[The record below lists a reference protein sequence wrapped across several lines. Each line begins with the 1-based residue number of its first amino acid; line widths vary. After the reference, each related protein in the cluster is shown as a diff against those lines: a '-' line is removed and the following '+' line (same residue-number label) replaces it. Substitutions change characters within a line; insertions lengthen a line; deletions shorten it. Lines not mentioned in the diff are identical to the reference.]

1 MADARYSTSHEWCR
15 LEDGVATCGITQ
27 HAVDELGD
35 LTFLDFRV
43 EAGEEIA
50 KGDAFGELD
59 SVKATSEVFAP
70 MNGTV
75 EAINDRFSNEDELPA
90 LQNAPMTEGWLVKIK
105 VSDAAQHD
113 ALMDL
118 DAYTK
123 HCAEH

>member
-1 MADARYSTSHEWCR
+1 MADTRYNTSHEWCR
-15 LEDGVATCGITQ
+15 LEDGVATCGITK

-35 LTFLDFRV
+35 LTFLDYRV
-43 EAGEEIA
+43 EAGEEVS
-50 KGDAFGELD
+50 KGDAFGEID

-70 MNGTV
+70 MTGTV

-90 LQNAPMTEGWLVKIK
+90 LQSSPMEEGWLVKIK
-105 VSDAAQHD
+105 VSDAAQHA